1 MDEIRLTE
9 EEKYRVTLQVD
20 HFIDLLSKRYGIE
33 PTEVIDAI
41 QWVRDHKSIETKVQF
56 GAVISI
62 ISVVVGAALMALWE
76 GLKHLINDN
85 KSP

>member
-1 MDEIRLTE
+1 MDDIRLSE

-20 HFIDLLSKRYGIE
+20 HFIDLLSKRYGIH

-56 GAVISI
+56 GAM
-62 ISVVVGAALMALWE
+62 ISVVSVLIGALLMALWE
-76 GLKHLINDN
+76 GVKHMVSG
-85 KSP
+85 KEP